1 MTENQNYMPPI
12 QEEEEIT
19 IDWMEYVRKLWDIR
33 KLLFKVAV
41 LATVVGVII
50 ALTTPKNYTVN
61 VVLAPETPGK
71 GANRSMAN
79 FASMLGLSGVTQ
91 GNEADALNV
100 LLYPQ
105 ILTSTPFILDLLD
118 THVRRINT
126 IDLNITL
133 MDYLKEYTKQS
144 IVGQIIS
151 FPMTALG
158 YIVDF
163 FKDDET
169 NTIEKKSSHFH
180 LTKEEFNSVKG
191 VRQLI
196 TANVDKKTG
205 ITNISVT
212 MQDPM
217 VAALLAD
224 TVLQK
229 LKEHITQYRVA
240 KANDDLIFWEK
251 IYEQRKAEYYASQKK
266 YAEYADAN
274 KNVILESVRIEQAR
288 LQNEA
293 NLAYQIYNQVATQLQ
308 NARAKVQECK
318 PAFAVVEPASVPLR
332 HSGPSGVK
340 TLFVIV
346 FMALAFTVGWKLFIK
361 DKYDEL
367 RKSFKQENPEEVN
380 SPLE

>member
-12 QEEEEIT
+12 QEEEEMT

-61 VVLAPETPGK
+61 VVLAPETTGK

-79 FASMLGLSGVTQ
+79 IASMLGVSSFSQ
-91 GNEADALNV
+91 ANEADALNV

-105 ILTSTPFILDLLD
+105 ILSSNPFILDLLD
-118 THVRRINT
+118 TPVSTINNADT
-126 IDLNITL
+126 TL
-133 MDYLKEYTKQS
+133 MGYLTEYTRQS
-144 IVGQIIS
+144 LVS
-151 FPMTALG
+151 KVLSLPMTAATSIINL
-158 YIVDF
+158 
-163 FKDDET
+163 FKEEET
-169 NTIEKKSSHFH
+169 GIGERKSSHFH
-180 LTKEEFNSVKG
+180 LTKKEYNAIKG
-191 VRQLI
+191 VRSLI
-196 TANVDKKTG
+196 SSEVDKKTG

-240 KANDDLIFWEK
+240 KANDDLVFWEK

-318 PAFAVVEPASVPLR
+318 PAFAVVEPASVPLK

-340 TLFVIV
+340 TLLGVL
-346 FMALAFTVGWKLFIK
+346 FMALAFTVGWKLYMK

-367 RKSFKQENPEEVN
+367 RKSFKQENPDEVN
-380 SPLE
+380 SPHE

>member
-12 QEEEEIT
+12 QEEEEMT

-61 VVLAPETPGK
+61 VVLAPETTGK
-71 GANRSMAN
+71 GVNRSMAN
-79 FASMLGLSGVTQ
+79 LASMLGVGSMAQ

-105 ILTSTPFILDLLD
+105 ILSSNPFILDLLD
-118 THVRRINT
+118 TPVSTINNADT
-126 IDLNITL
+126 TL
-133 MDYLKEYTKQS
+133 MGYLTEYTRQS
-144 IVGQIIS
+144 LVS
-151 FPMTALG
+151 KVLSLPMTAATSIINL
-158 YIVDF
+158 
-163 FKDDET
+163 FKEEET
-169 NTIEKKSSHFH
+169 DAGERKSSHFH
-180 LTKEEFNSVKG
+180 LTKKEYNAIKG
-191 VRQLI
+191 VRSLI
-196 TANVDKKTG
+196 SSEVDKKTG

-240 KANDDLIFWEK
+240 KANDDLVFWEK
-251 IYEQRKAEYYASQKK
+251 IYEQRKTEYYASQKK

-318 PAFAVVEPASVPLR
+318 PAFAVVEPASVPLK

-340 TLFVIV
+340 TLLGVL
-346 FMALAFTVGWKLFIK
+346 FMALAFTVGWKLYMK

-367 RKSFKQENPEEVN
+367 RKSIKLENSEEVN
-380 SPLE
+380 SPNE

>member
-1 MTENQNYMPPI
+1 MTEHQNYMPPV
-12 QEEEEIT
+12 QEEEEMT

-33 KLLFKVAV
+33 KLLFKVAA

-61 VVLAPETPGK
+61 VVLAPEAIGK
-71 GANRSMAN
+71 GTSKSMAS
-79 FASMLGLSGVTQ
+79 FASMLGLGNISQ

-105 ILTSTPFILDLLD
+105 ILSSNPFILDLLD
-118 THVRRINT
+118 TPVSTINNADT
-126 IDLNITL
+126 TL
-133 MDYLKEYTKQS
+133 MGYLTEYTKQS
-144 IVGQIIS
+144 MIS
-151 FPMTALG
+151 KVMSLPMTAIGSFINL
-158 YIVDF
+158 
-163 FKDDET
+163 FKNEEET
-169 NTIEKKSSHFH
+169 GAVERKSSHFH
-180 LTKEEFNSVKG
+180 LTKEEYNAIKG
-191 VRQLI
+191 VRSLI
-196 TANVDKKTG
+196 SSEVDKKTG

-251 IYEQRKAEYYASQKK
+251 IYEQRKSEYYASQKK

-274 KNVILESVRIEQAR
+274 KNVILESVRIEQSR

-293 NLAYQIYNQVATQLQ
+293 SLAYQIYNQVATQLQ

-318 PAFAVVEPASVPLR
+318 PAFAVVEPASVPLK

-340 TLFVIV
+340 TLLGVL
-346 FMALAFTVGWKLFIK
+346 FMALAFTVGWELYMK

-367 RKSFKQENPEEVN
+367 RKSFKQENTDEVN
-380 SPLE
+380 SSNE

>member
-1 MTENQNYMPPI
+1 MTENQNYMPPVP
-12 QEEEEIT
+12 EEEEMT

-33 KLLFKVAV
+33 KLLFKVAI

-50 ALTTPKNYTVN
+50 TLTTPKNYTVN
-61 VVLAPETPGK
+61 VVLAPETTGK

-79 FASMLGLSGVTQ
+79 FASMLGLSSFSQ
-91 GNEADALNV
+91 ANEADALNV

-105 ILTSTPFILDLLD
+105 ILSSNPFILDLLD
-118 THVRRINT
+118 TPVSTINNADT
-126 IDLNITL
+126 TL
-133 MDYLKEYTKQS
+133 MGYLTEYTKQP
-144 IVGQIIS
+144 IIS
-151 FPMTALG
+151 KVLSLPMTAIGSFINL
-158 YIVDF
+158 
-163 FKDDET
+163 FKEEGT
-169 NTIEKKSSHFH
+169 GPGERKSSHFH
-180 LTKEEFNSVKG
+180 LTKEEYNAIKG
-191 VRQLI
+191 VRSLI
-196 TANVDKKTG
+196 SSEVDRKTG

-240 KANDDLIFWEK
+240 KANDDLVFWEK
-251 IYEQRKAEYYASQKK
+251 IYEQRKSEYYASQKK

-274 KNVILESVRIEQAR
+274 KHVILESVRIEQAR

-380 SPLE
+380 SPHE

>member
-12 QEEEEIT
+12 QEEEEMT

-61 VVLAPETPGK
+61 VVLAPETTGK
-71 GANRSMAN
+71 GSNRSMSN
-79 FASMLGLSGVTQ
+79 FASMLGLGNIQ

-105 ILTSTPFILDLLD
+105 ILSSNPFILDLLD
-118 THVRRINT
+118 TPVSTINNADT
-126 IDLNITL
+126 TL
-133 MDYLKEYTKQS
+133 MGYMTAYTKQS
-144 IVGQIIS
+144 LVSKVLS
-151 FPMTALG
+151 FPMTAIGSFINL
-158 YIVDF
+158 
-163 FKDDET
+163 FKEEEET
-169 NTIEKKSSHFH
+169 GIGERKSNHFH
-180 LTKEEFNSVKG
+180 LTREEYNAING
-191 VRQLI
+191 VRKLI
-196 TANVDKKTG
+196 SSEVDKKTG

-240 KANDDLIFWEK
+240 KANDDLMFWEK
-251 IYEQRKAEYYASQKK
+251 IYEQRKTEYYASQKK

-308 NARAKVQECK
+308 NVRAKVQECK
-318 PAFAVVEPASVPLR
+318 PAFAVVEPASVPLK

-367 RKSFKQENPEEVN
+367 RKSIKLENSEEVN
-380 SPLE
+380 SPNE